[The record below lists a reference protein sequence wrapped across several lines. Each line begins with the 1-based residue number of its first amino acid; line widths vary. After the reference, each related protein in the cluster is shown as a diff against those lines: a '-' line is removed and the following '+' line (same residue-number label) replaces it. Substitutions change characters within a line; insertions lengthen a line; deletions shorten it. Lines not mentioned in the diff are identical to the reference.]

1 MRRCACCRLVH
12 RASHTLTH
20 SPTHSTTQRIGYLGL
35 TQLLDERA
43 EVLLLVTN
51 SIKTDLA
58 SKSPP
63 IVGLALCAMAAV
75 ASPEMA
81 RDLAIDVERLLHSEH
96 PFLRKKAALCALRVL
111 RKAPELAEGF
121 FAVAPTLL
129 KDRHHGAL
137 LAGLVFCCE
146 LCTTCRDAVPLLR
159 LHIQAVLDILRT
171 LTTTPAGSA
180 TEHSVG
186 GVHDPFLQVAALRL
200 LRLLAAGDADASD
213 AISDMLASTA
223 TNTKGSSSA
232 GTAVLYE
239 CVRTILGVD
248 SLASL
253 RTLGVNILGRLLGA
267 QDNNS
272 RYVALQTLAT
282 VVGVEPQAVQRHRG
296 TIIACVRDADISI
309 RRRALDLVYALVN
322 ASNAELLVK
331 ELIAY
336 LPVADV
342 DFKPGL
348 AQRTCALAAQFAP
361 SKRWHLDT
369 LVACFAAAGQ
379 HAGEEDL
386 RGACA
391 LVANAPELHGY
402 ACRQLY
408 RALADFP
415 PSAVASTA
423 RVLTLFGVWTIGEFG
438 DLLVSPEAL
447 VVAPLLEGEEPIVV
461 TDTDVASLW
470 EALMRD
476 PGADVPLRA
485 ALVMAAAK
493 LSQRCGDASAAQ
505 PRLKALVAKHS
516 TSIAPEL
523 QQRSV
528 ELSALLVAARG
539 VQEAVLERMPAPD
552 EALWKLRNLPEVA
565 DAAPRRGSS
574 SGAAGGADQPQ
585 RAAEPP
591 GGQQQQ
597 SAVLN
602 DLLAGLEG
610 GASSQGTAAAA
621 AALADMLGDTQG
633 GAAAAPQSAP
643 AVELRGPYGSL
654 GAPMRVYSRNGVAVT
669 FQCAKPPGQEAN
681 VTQITGIYE
690 YTPPEGEDGASVEG
704 FILQAAVPK
713 FMALT
718 MGPATGSTLRPG
730 AGQAVTQ
737 GLSVVNSQYGVKPL
751 VMKVR
756 LGYTLRGAAVEE
768 ELTVTD
774 FPAGA

>member
-63 IVGLALCAMAAV
+63 IVGLALCAM
-75 ASPEMA
+75 
-81 RDLAIDVERLLHSEH
+81 
-96 PFLRKKAALCALRVL
+96 
-111 RKAPELAEGF
+111 
-121 FAVAPTLL
+121 
-129 KDRHHGAL
+129 
-137 LAGLVFCCE
+137 
-146 LCTTCRDAVPLLR
+146 
-159 LHIQAVLDILRT
+159 
-171 LTTTPAGSA
+171 
-180 TEHSVG
+180 
-186 GVHDPFLQVAALRL
+186 
-200 LRLLAAGDADASD
+200 
-213 AISDMLASTA
+213 
-223 TNTKGSSSA
+223 
-232 GTAVLYE
+232 
-239 CVRTILGVD
+239 
-248 SLASL
+248 
-253 RTLGVNILGRLLGA
+253 
-267 QDNNS
+267 
-272 RYVALQTLAT
+272 AT

-447 VVAPLLEGEEPIVV
+447 VVAPLQEGEEPIVV

-539 VQEAVLERMPAPD
+539 VQDAVLE
-552 EALWKLRNLPEVA
+552 
-565 DAAPRRGSS
+565 
-574 SGAAGGADQPQ
+574 
-585 RAAEPP
+585 
-591 GGQQQQ
+591 
-597 SAVLN
+597 
-602 DLLAGLEG
+602 DLLAGLED

-621 AALADMLGDTQG
+621 AALADMLGDTPG

-643 AVELRGPYGSL
+643 AVELRGPYGTL

-681 VTQITGIYE
+681 VTQITGIYV

>member
-1 MRRCACCRLVH
+1 M
-12 RASHTLTH
+12 
-20 SPTHSTTQRIGYLGL
+20 
-35 TQLLDERA
+35 
-43 EVLLLVTN
+43 LLLVTN

-121 FAVAPTLL
+121 FAVAPALL

-186 GVHDPFLQVAALRL
+186 GVHDPFLQVATLRL

-213 AISDMLASTA
+213 AISDALASTA
-223 TNTKGSSSA
+223 TNTKGSGSA
-232 GTAVLYE
+232 GTAVLYD
-239 CVRTILGVD
+239 CVKTILGVA
-248 SLASL
+248 SMSSL

-267 QDNNS
+267 ADNNS
-272 RYVALQTLAT
+272 RYVALQTLAQ
-282 VVGVEPQAVQRHRG
+282 VVDMEPQAVQRHRG

-322 ASNAELLVK
+322 ASNVELLVK

-342 DFKPGL
+342 DFKKSL

-369 LVACFAAAGQ
+369 LIACFAAAGT
-379 HAGEEDL
+379 HAGEDDL

-408 RALADFP
+408 RTLADFP
-415 PSAVASTA
+415 PTAVASTA

-438 DLLVSPEAL
+438 DLLVQPGAL
-447 VVAPLLEGEEPIVV
+447 VAAPLLEGEEPVAV
-461 TDTDVASLW
+461 TDIDVAALW

-476 PGADVPLRA
+476 PGADVPLRG

-493 LSQRCGDASAAQ
+493 LSQRCRAESPAQ
-505 PRLKALVAKHS
+505 PRLKALVAKYS

-528 ELSALLVAARG
+528 ELSTLLVSSQG
-539 VQEAVLERMPAPD
+539 VQDAVLERMPAPD
-552 EALWKLRNLPEVA
+552 EALWKLRNLPEMA
-565 DAAPRRGSS
+565 EAAPRRGSS
-574 SGAAGGADQPQ
+574 ATTNAAVTERATDV
-585 RAAEPP
+585 RAAVETS
-591 GGQQQQ
+591 QQ
-597 SAVLN
+597 SGVLN
-602 DLLAGLEG
+602 DLLGGLDG
-610 GASSQGTAAAA
+610 GAASQGTAAAA

-633 GAAAAPQSAP
+633 SAP
-643 AVELRGPYGSL
+643 AVEPRGPYGTL
-654 GAPMRVYSRNGVAVT
+654 GDPMTVYSRNGVTVV
-669 FQCAKPPGQEAN
+669 FQCAKPPGQEAS
-681 VTQITGIYE
+681 VTQVTGIYSYE
-690 YTPPEGEDGASVEG
+690 APQGAEGADDVVEG

-713 FMALT
+713 YMQLT

-730 AGQAVTQ
+730 AAQAVTQ
-737 GLSVVNSQYGVKPL
+737 GLVVANSLYGTKPL

-756 LGYTLRGAAVEE
+756 LGYRLPGGEAVQE
-768 ELTVTD
+768 ELTVAD